1 MFTFILSIFV
11 NIGMWFERFVIIVTS
26 LHRDFL
32 PSSWSMFSPSIIDIG
47 IYLGTIGF
55 FFVLF
60 LLYKDISCNNSRV
73 KNYCKIFR
81 F

>member
-1 MFTFILSIFV
+1 
-11 NIGMWFERFVIIVTS
+11 MWFERFVIIVTS

-32 PSSWSMFSPSIIDIG
+32 PSSWSMFSPSLIDIG

-60 LLYKDISCNNSRV
+60 LLYMTFPVITQLELKTIVKSSGSEYKNKNNE
-73 KNYCKIFR
+73 
-81 F
+81 